1 MDGKWRIFGTVSY
14 GSSDSSYGDITVLSR
29 LSNQMEWLNSHL
41 PNWPNA
47 KVIHQSGWRESDW
60 FGTFFPFDGG
70 WNYHQDFGWIWAS
83 PKSEDS
89 VWIFY
94 NHLKWL
100 WVSYS
105 VFPYFYSNENKNWI
119 YFKHD
124 ISSPSGWKIYR
135 FANSTWTDYSN

>member
-1 MDGKWRIFGTVSY
+1 MEDFGTVSY

-89 VWIFY
+89 V
-94 NHLKWL
+94 
-100 WVSYS
+100 
-105 VFPYFYSNENKNWI
+105 
-119 YFKHD
+119 
-124 ISSPSGWKIYR
+124 
-135 FANSTWTDYSN
+135 